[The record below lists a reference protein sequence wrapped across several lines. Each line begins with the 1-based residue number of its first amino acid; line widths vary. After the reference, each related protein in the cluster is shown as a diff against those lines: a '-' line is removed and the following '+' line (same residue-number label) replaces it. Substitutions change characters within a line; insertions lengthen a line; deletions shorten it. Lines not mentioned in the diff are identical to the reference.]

1 MIRNPFESFGW
12 KEFGIE
18 IIGQERGE
26 TMISLKGRTTLITG
40 GSRGIGRAAAILLA
54 EAGSDIAFNYA
65 NREKAALEV
74 KAEVEKK
81 GRNCLIYKADI
92 SQEAE
97 AKGMVDDIIDKW
109 RHIDILVNNAGIW
122 TYLEMGAMNADILKE
137 TIEVNLNSL
146 FYFCNA
152 VVPHMKKNGRGWII
166 NVSSTAGVRGEAL
179 HSHYA
184 ATKGAMHAL
193 TKSLAAELGPWNIR
207 VNCVAPGWVDTDMC
221 TQVFSD
227 AAFKESV
234 IQSIPLRRIPPPED
248 IAGPILF
255 LASDLARHVNGAIIN
270 VNGGSVL
277 SG

>member
-1 MIRNPFESFGW
+1 
-12 KEFGIE
+12 
-18 IIGQERGE
+18 
-26 TMISLKGRTTLITG
+26 MISLKGRTTLITG

-54 EAGSDIAFNYA
+54 EAGSDIAFNYFF
-65 NREKAALEV
+65 REKAALEV
-74 KAEVEKK
+74 KAEVEKR
-81 GRNCLIYKADI
+81 GRNCLIYKTDI
-92 SQEAE
+92 SHEAE
-97 AKGMVDDIIDKW
+97 VVSVVGDIIEKW

-137 TIEVNLNSL
+137 TIEVNLNSM

-152 VVPHMKKNGRGWII
+152 VVPHMKKNRLGCII
-166 NVSSTAGVRGEAL
+166 NIGSTAGVRGEAL

-184 ATKGAMHAL
+184 ATKGAMHAF

-277 SG
+277 CG